1 VLQPSDAW
9 QPSADLATLQQ
20 RAAMLRQVR
29 DFFYRRNVLE
39 VDTPLLARFGVTD
52 PHLTNLTTQLSGD
65 SHNWAL
71 QTSPEFAMKRLL
83 AAGSGC
89 IYQLGKA
96 FRDDEQ
102 SARHNPEFTLL
113 EWYRIG
119 FDLKQLMAELEQ
131 LLQLLLVDAPAANYL
146 TYQQAFQRYLQ
157 VDPFAVNSHSVLQQA
172 LQSYASVA
180 DVARRENDSDT
191 LQQLAMACVIEPQL
205 DPAIPTF
212 ITHYPASQAALAC
225 LSNTDSRV
233 AERFELFYGGLE
245 LANGYHELTD
255 AVLQQQRFV
264 ADQQQRSLLSRPP
277 ASADTRLV
285 AALTHGLPA
294 CAGVAVGFDRLVML
308 RCGQQHIRQVLPFAI
323 DRA

>member
-1 VLQPSDAW
+1 VLQPSNAW

-39 VDTPLLARFGVTD
+39 VDTPLLARYGVTD
-52 PHLTNLTTQLSGD
+52 PHLTNLTTRLSGD

-131 LLQLLLVDAPAANYL
+131 LLQLLLDAPAANYL

-157 VDPFAVNSHSVLQQA
+157 VDPLAVNSHSALQQA
-172 LQSYASVA
+172 LQSYASIA
-180 DVARRENDSDT
+180 DVARRETDSDT

-212 ITHYPASQAALAC
+212 ITHYPASQAALARF
-225 LSNTDSRV
+225 STADERV

-245 LANGYHELTD
+245 VANGYHELID
-255 AVLQQQRFV
+255 ANLQQQRFI
-264 ADQQQRSLLSRPP
+264 AEQQQRQRIQRPAVVADVRLL
-277 ASADTRLV
+277 D
-285 AALTHGLPA
+285 ALMHGLPD
-294 CAGVAVGFDRLVML
+294 CSGVAVGFDRLLML
-308 RCGQQHIRQVLPFAI
+308 RCRKAHIKQVLPFAI